1 MEASKKPDT
10 RYPIP
15 DTLPQSGLRLEDLRP
30 RVPEKKKFSDWF
42 MPRRNKVI
50 LFDPAKCTGCGTCEM
65 ICSTRNVA
73 KVAPASASVRVLTD
87 EKLGKNFAVL
97 CQHCRRPLCL
107 EACPTRAIEKGDDG
121 IVRIN
126 DLFCT
131 DCGLCTMACPEAAP
145 LKDPGSQEIHKCD
158 LCEGAPLCVKHCPES
173 ALTDTRGKAL
183 RWIKTARWIVQA
195 LSFLFLVILVVGTFC
210 YFRAGTVELSCPTG
224 TLQNIASSGT
234 LILVGASSALAL
246 LILTVLFGRVFCG
259 WVCPFGFVLDLVDK
273 ITPKRLGWP
282 NFLKSRMAKY
292 GILGGAVGSSALL
305 GYQAFCTVCPI
316 GTLCRS
322 YGVQSVMQSAELAI
336 VPVLAATEL
345 AERRSWCRYLCPVGA
360 TLGIAS
366 LLRLL
371 KIVIGARKC
380 KKFSCI
386 QCAEVCPVGIID
398 ADQLREGKSPKIP
411 MTECIMCLRCVDRCP
426 YSAAKIRFRWQKA
439 TPGETNA

>member
-1 MEASKKPDT
+1 
-10 RYPIP
+10 
-15 DTLPQSGLRLEDLRP
+15 
-30 RVPEKKKFSDWF
+30 
-42 MPRRNKVI
+42 
-50 LFDPAKCTGCGTCEM
+50 
-65 ICSTRNVA
+65 
-73 KVAPASASVRVLTD
+73 
-87 EKLGKNFAVL
+87 
-97 CQHCRRPLCL
+97 
-107 EACPTRAIEKGDDG
+107 
-121 IVRIN
+121 
-126 DLFCT
+126 
-131 DCGLCTMACPEAAP
+131 
-145 LKDPGSQEIHKCD
+145 
-158 LCEGAPLCVKHCPES
+158 
-173 ALTDTRGKAL
+173 
-183 RWIKTARWIVQA
+183 
-195 LSFLFLVILVVGTFC
+195 
-210 YFRAGTVELSCPTG
+210 
-224 TLQNIASSGT
+224 
-234 LILVGASSALAL
+234 
-246 LILTVLFGRVFCG
+246 
-259 WVCPFGFVLDLVDK
+259 VLDLVDK
-273 ITPKRLGWP
+273 ITPKKLGWP

-336 VPVLAATEL
+336 VPILAATEL

-398 ADQLREGKSPKIP
+398 ADQLREGNSPKIP